1 MALGCSRLAC
11 SPPALPPTHPRPPT
25 RLPLTEKSLHPPG
38 RAAMPCVRLHNAA
51 LITGAPILGWLHR
64 MQPSV
69 YPGRCLHLSLYY
81 LVLPVETAPDLL
93 TYPSTRQPVCLFAGL
108 TPILLPSL
116 AARPSGRCRR
126 PPFLASQSCLLCY
139 ARGGHRNTTHPPVPE
154 RPPQFP
160 LLSLTLSRLSPRL
173 PAPRRALPPVCQC
186 VPPRVDPPTV
196 KLHPLTY
203 WSSQQCQVAG
213 AKQRHNSA
221 TADMP
226 AVLLWCD
233 AVGLL
238 PATCVINLLNGR
250 RNTECCCRI

>member
-1 MALGCSRLAC
+1 
-11 SPPALPPTHPRPPT
+11 
-25 RLPLTEKSLHPPG
+25 
-38 RAAMPCVRLHNAA
+38 MPCVRLHNAA
-51 LITGAPILGWLHR
+51 LITGAPIRGWLHR

-139 ARGGHRNTTHPPVPE
+139 ARGGHRNTTHPLVPTALLPSAPPSFRFFLLHCPAC
-154 RPPQFP
+154 RPACQ
-160 LLSLTLSRLSPRL
+160 
-173 PAPRRALPPVCQC
+173 RRAEPSLPFASVSPQVWI
-186 VPPRVDPPTV
+186 PPTV

>member
-139 ARGGHRNTTHPPVPE
+139 ARGGHRNTTHPPVPTALLPSAPPSFRFFLLHCPAC
-154 RPPQFP
+154 RPACQ
-160 LLSLTLSRLSPRL
+160 
-173 PAPRRALPPVCQC
+173 RRAEPSLPFASVSPQGWI
-186 VPPRVDPPTV
+186 PQ
-196 KLHPLTY
+196 L
-203 WSSQQCQVAG
+203 
-213 AKQRHNSA
+213 
-221 TADMP
+221 
-226 AVLLWCD
+226 
-233 AVGLL
+233 
-238 PATCVINLLNGR
+238 
-250 RNTECCCRI
+250 